1 MNELILE
8 IIKTQIHTIFKNQNR
23 IFDKEIEKDSELF
36 GSESLLDSLD
46 LINLI
51 VGIEAEIQKQ
61 TGKTI
66 SLADDRALEQESSP
80 FETVGSLHKY
90 IISIIN

>member
-8 IIKTQIHTIFKNQNR
+8 IIKNQIQVIFKNQNKALDTQ
-23 IFDKEIEKDSELF
+23 ITNESELF
-36 GSESLLDSLD
+36 GSQSLLDSLD

-51 VGIEAEIQKQ
+51 VGIESEVQKQ

-66 SLADDRALEQESSP
+66 SLADDRALEQETSP
-80 FETVGSLHKY
+80 FETVGSLHTY
-90 IISIIN
+90 ILMLIN